1 MLQMS
6 VARKLA
12 IELWEHKVKLPNFES
27 MMHIFLKKKKKPLSS
42 LWLSFPLFKVEKQ
55 FQLISQEEENDYNPK
70 AR

>member
-27 MMHIFLKKKKKPLSS
+27 MMHIFLKKKKKAIVFSVAQFSS
-42 LWLSFPLFKVEKQ
+42 L
-55 FQLISQEEENDYNPK
+55 
-70 AR
+70 